1 MLLDHATTS
10 AVDRARRHTKQTPRS
25 PELLPTTPASSAFLM
40 PNSSSRS
47 CAESFAEHL
56 RPPYFMPRAYGR
68 WTSQPAPRRLFPSMA
83 PWVAPLPTPGA
94 PAGGRTLIA
103 LYAALE
109 LGACTGLLV
118 LCTVVAWHERLR
130 QNAVLLNFVAVFA
143 LTAAGT
149 SAMAWTGH
157 ASDAAPPRGLCLTTA
172 GFAASLAAAK
182 AGAAFS
188 LTCKV
193 CG

>member
-1 MLLDHATTS
+1 MVAGRLS
-10 AVDRARRHTKQTPRS
+10 RRRVIP
-25 PELLPTTPASSAFLM
+25 
-40 PNSSSRS
+40 
-47 CAESFAEHL
+47 
-56 RPPYFMPRAYGR
+56 
-68 WTSQPAPRRLFPSMA
+68 FPMV
-83 PWVAPLPTPGA
+83 PWVAPVPTSNA
-94 PAGGRTLIA
+94 PAGGRTLIV

-118 LCTVVAWHERLR
+118 LCAVVAWHERLR

-143 LTAAGT
+143 LTSAGT
-149 SAMAWTGH
+149 SAMAWSGH

-172 GFAASLAAAK
+172 GFAASLAVAK

-193 CG
+193 RGRLYGVMSEGGIERVRQVWSQLMCGRHPRSSLFRFANSPLFVRQTLSCDRMHVGSLPAS